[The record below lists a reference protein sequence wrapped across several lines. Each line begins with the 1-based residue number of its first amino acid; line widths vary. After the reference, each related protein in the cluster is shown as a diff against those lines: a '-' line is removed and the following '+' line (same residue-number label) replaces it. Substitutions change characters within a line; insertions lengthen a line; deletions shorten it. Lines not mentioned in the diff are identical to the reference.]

1 MFLTD
6 CGPQQ
11 FTLQK
16 GVARSFTLGVIIVVI
31 AVAGMAAIFVAG
43 GAVSNGIGGV
53 ATSIGGSS
61 TSTSTGASFPPLTGP
76 PPAGFGQQ
84 VLQTH
89 LQRLNNRDVIGA
101 TNDYAQNGVMI
112 WTGNTQGLGGTYSGR
127 GNIHVTLQ
135 TAIGSASSLSY
146 TITSFNA
153 SGSSSNPN
161 VAGASAVLN
170 FDGKSAI
177 LGIFNGTINAKYE
190 YVNQGGTWVIQQEL
204 SDYTTFNVQFS
215 QGSTTF
221 PQWQMTGPQL
231 PQRYSESPFK
241 NWVYFY
247 GGAAAAIAVAGY
259 LSTLPI
265 VIYVKKKRTSNR
277 ASERRPQQD

>member
-1 MFLTD
+1 
-6 CGPQQ
+6 
-11 FTLQK
+11 LQK

-31 AVAGMAAIFVAG
+31 GAAGMAAIFVAG
-43 GAVSNGIGGV
+43 GAVSNGIGGI

-61 TSTSTGASFPPLTGP
+61 TSTSTGTPSPPLTGP

-84 VLQTH
+84 ALQTH
-89 LQRLNNRDVIGA
+89 LQRLNSRDVIGA

-161 VAGASAVLN
+161 VAGASAVLS

-190 YVNQGGTWVIQQEL
+190 YVNQGGTWLIQQEL
-204 SDYTTFNVQFS
+204 SDYTAFSVQFS

-221 PQWQMTGPQL
+221 PQWQATGPQL

-265 VIYVKKKRTSNR
+265 VIYVKKKRTSNG
-277 ASERRPQQD
+277 ASQRRPQQD

>member
-1 MFLTD
+1 
-6 CGPQQ
+6 
-11 FTLQK
+11 LQR

-43 GAVSNGIGGV
+43 GAVSTGIGGV
-53 ATSIGGSS
+53 VTSPGTSNAS
-61 TSTSTGASFPPLTGP
+61 TSSAPSFPSLTGP
-76 PPAGFGQQ
+76 PPAGFGQP
-84 VLQTH
+84 VLQSH
-89 LQRLNNRDVIGA
+89 LQKLNSRDVIGA
-101 TNDYAQNGVMI
+101 TNDFTQDGVMI
-112 WTGNTQGLGGTYSGR
+112 WTGTTQGLGGVYRGQ
-127 GNIHVTLQ
+127 GNIRVTLQ

-146 TITSFNA
+146 TIVSFNA
-153 SGSSSNPN
+153 SGSSSNSSI
-161 VAGASAVLN
+161 AGASAVLN
-170 FDGKSAI
+170 FNGKSAI

-190 YVNQGGTWVIQQEL
+190 YVNQGGAWLIQQEL

-265 VIYVKKKRTSNR
+265 VLYVKKKRDSNA
-277 ASERRPQQD
+277 ASERRSRKG

>member
-1 MFLTD
+1 
-6 CGPQQ
+6 
-11 FTLQK
+11 LQK
-16 GVARSFTLGVIIVVI
+16 GVARSFTLGVIIVVV
-31 AVAGMAAIFVAG
+31 AVAGMAAIFVEG
-43 GAVSNGIGGV
+43 GVVSNGIGSI

-61 TSTSTGASFPPLTGP
+61 TSTATGAPFPPLTGP
-76 PPAGFGQQ
+76 PPSGFGQQ
-84 VLQTH
+84 VLQSH
-89 LQRLNNRDVIGA
+89 LQKLNNRDVIGA

-112 WTGNTQGLGGTYSGR
+112 WTGTTQGLGGTYSGL

-146 TITSFNA
+146 TIASFNA

-170 FDGKSAI
+170 FNGKSAI

-190 YVNQGGTWVIQQEL
+190 YVNQGGTWQIQQEL

-221 PQWQMTGPQL
+221 PQWQVTGPPL

-265 VIYVKKKRTSNR
+265 VFYVKKKRASNG
-277 ASERRPQQD
+277 ASERRPHQD